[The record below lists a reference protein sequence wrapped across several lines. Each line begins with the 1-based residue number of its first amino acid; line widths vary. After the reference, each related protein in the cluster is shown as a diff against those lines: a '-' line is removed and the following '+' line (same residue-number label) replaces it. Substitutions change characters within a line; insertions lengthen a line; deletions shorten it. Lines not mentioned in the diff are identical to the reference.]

1 MLGHPVGRYRQSS
14 DAQSYYDDNDDGD
27 DGDDDFIGGEEEVPE
42 QNEVGDIADVEVKK
56 LDHFSFD
63 ASYFYC
69 VYASNILSIVS
80 N

>member
-1 MLGHPVGRYRQSS
+1 MRRPRCPDQ
-14 DAQSYYDDNDDGD
+14 
-27 DGDDDFIGGEEEVPE
+27 
-42 QNEVGDIADVEVKK
+42 VGDIADVEVKK

-63 ASYFYC
+63 VSYFYF